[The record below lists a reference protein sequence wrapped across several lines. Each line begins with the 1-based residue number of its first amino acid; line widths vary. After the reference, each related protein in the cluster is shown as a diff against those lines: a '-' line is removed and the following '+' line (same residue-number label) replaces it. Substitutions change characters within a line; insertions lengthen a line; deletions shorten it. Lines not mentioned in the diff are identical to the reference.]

1 MHTDLMCATYM
12 RCWKLPVWWSMEVE
26 YEENADFLLAFLANF
41 ADQLPHNQELKDSY
55 IDTHSL
61 ISTMM

>member
-1 MHTDLMCATYM
+1 
-12 RCWKLPVWWSMEVE
+12 MEVE